1 MSSYDPKKMISTNL
15 ALIIEL
21 DYAVPRAVDEYQQAL
36 KAVIEYTN
44 LHKFDHVKVNI
55 HYIDNL
61 TKFDDIHEK
70 PHPIEFLTTHP
81 VVIEY
86 FYCLESKKCFIKCQ
100 INLCYYDGLSVTHT
114 SLCILEYLE
123 HSDHGSIP
131 PYQYMTKPSRF
142 KQHNSPSD
150 ISTFTLII
158 NFITILL
165 TLIFYFFKGL
175 IEKYLYRSTSVAVGP
190 MIYFNENNPR
200 YYMRYS
206 NIKTPFSKL
215 LDIMQELKT
224 KLKLPTISYT
234 INFSPNVSIGFLP
247 DFKSMKSQQ
256 KRIGGMSVPIGHPAP
271 MDAMHV
277 ALVSTS
283 IFYNNYGRFDPNI
296 SGNAVGFLWNWI
308 GLEPNFCG
316 FIIVCSIKQKLFA
329 CVGLPHVH
337 TTNDDVMKTLTQIEA
352 VDGVLPVKNQPF
364 ASILPAINK
373 SNRIKND

>member
-1 MSSYDPKKMISTNL
+1 
-15 ALIIEL
+15 
-21 DYAVPRAVDEYQQAL
+21 
-36 KAVIEYTN
+36 
-44 LHKFDHVKVNI
+44 
-55 HYIDNL
+55 
-61 TKFDDIHEK
+61 
-70 PHPIEFLTTHP
+70 
-81 VVIEY
+81 
-86 FYCLESKKCFIKCQ
+86 
-100 INLCYYDGLSVTHT
+100 
-114 SLCILEYLE
+114 
-123 HSDHGSIP
+123 
-131 PYQYMTKPSRF
+131 
-142 KQHNSPSD
+142 
-150 ISTFTLII
+150 
-158 NFITILL
+158 
-165 TLIFYFFKGL
+165 
-175 IEKYLYRSTSVAVGP
+175 
-190 MIYFNENNPR
+190 
-200 YYMRYS
+200 
-206 NIKTPFSKL
+206 
-215 LDIMQELKT
+215 MQELKT

-247 DFKSMKSQQ
+247 DFISMKSQQ

>member
-1 MSSYDPKKMISTNL
+1 MSVYDPTKMISTNL

-61 TKFDDIHEK
+61 TKFNDIHDK

-86 FYCLESKKCFIKCQ
+86 FYCLESKKCFIKSQ

-123 HSDHGSIP
+123 HSNNGSVP
-131 PYQYMTKPSRF
+131 PDQYMTKPSRF

-158 NFITILL
+158 NFLTLL
-165 TLIFYFFKGL
+165 LSLIFYIFKGL
-175 IEKYLYRSTSVAVGP
+175 IEKYLYGSTSEAVGP
-190 MIYFNENNPR
+190 LIYFNDNNPR

-224 KLKLPTISYT
+224 KLKLPTIAYT

-247 DFKSMKSQQ
+247 DFTSMKSQQ
-256 KRIGGMSVPIGHPAP
+256 KRIAAMSVPIGHPAP

-277 ALVSTS
+277 ALLSTS

-296 SGNAVGFLWNWI
+296 SGNAIGFLWNWI

-316 FIIVCSIKQKLFA
+316 FIIVCSIKKKLFA
-329 CVGLPHVH
+329 CVGLPHIH
-337 TTNDDVMKTLTQIEA
+337 TINDDVIKTLNQIEA
-352 VDGVLPVKNQPF
+352 VDGVFPVKSQPF
-364 ASILPAINK
+364 ASILSANNK
-373 SNRIKND
+373 NRIKND